1 MDKNRKAQF
10 VICKASAGSGKTYT
24 LVREYLR
31 LAFDVPGDDWS
42 RQFRRILA
50 ITFTNKAAKEMKD
63 RVMMWLDKMA
73 TQGTSTTMGAEL
85 AQILGWDDARLRL
98 AAQSVHSAI
107 LHNYSDF
114 AVSTID
120 SFMSR
125 IVRTFARDL
134 RLPMGF
140 EVVTDDKVLRDV
152 STETLIDMAGQQ
164 NEDDLTE
171 ILWSYIGGKMDE
183 GSTNFFSS
191 NKSTFGREYSV
202 DGSISALAKELF
214 KEDVPG
220 YMQKLE
226 QLSMRDFCQLRKK
239 YLDDNAALEQQLA
252 DLGASVLQLC
262 TDNGLTADS
271 FFYGKTGVYSYFKH
285 CAEKKMEGPSKRAI
299 DFFNG
304 GKRVGTKVSPAEAA
318 AVDRIYPEM
327 ESVFHAIVSLLEAE
341 LPFYH
346 TRNAILKQLYPL
358 ALLNRIA
365 KLIEQQYGE
374 DEMIHISEFNKQI
387 NKVVQDEPMPFV
399 YERIGS
405 RYQYFLI
412 DEFQD
417 TSRMQ
422 WQNLLP
428 LVTNSIAQGGYSLVV
443 GDAKQAIYRFRQ
455 GDVRQFVALPEVDN
469 PVHGDL
475 LKHPGVSEVQRLE
488 HNFRSTET
496 VVGFNNEFY
505 YWLANQRLAH
515 NPLIHDIF
523 IGKAAI
529 GGKEQSDLWQ
539 TPRRKGGR
547 VSLDFLPVG
556 KNQEKPVEAM
566 WQRVYEIIRHQ
577 VDEKGYRMRDI
588 TILGREG
595 KILNAV
601 ADYLS
606 ASADGRTPIPMVS
619 DTSFLLKNSRVVQLL
634 RSALL
639 WVADDHDKLS
649 AVQVLELMRRLG
661 LLSRDYADAVISP
674 KSFNLEEVLQEEGY
688 TLSRAALRDR
698 SLYECCEALV
708 RDLRLYDVETDYTI
722 SFLGRVQEYCRRHR
736 NHIGEFVAWF
746 DEQTFSLT
754 TSEDLDA
761 VRLSTVHKSKGL
773 EAPVIIYVVPPQTD
787 KPLKMWVSLEP
798 YKEKLALPIAPVA
811 VLKNDAGSD
820 LLYADQL
827 REEDARREVDAADLL
842 YVATTRARDKF
853 FFVGCMQYG
862 AVVEDFSG
870 WLHDYVSRDPADGAP
885 LTWQSETADGCERY
899 VCGDDSDAPSET
911 AADSASFETVHPT
924 LHFAPWEEKVVV
936 ASESKVADDF
946 SDDTPL
952 QFGKAMHAIL
962 SQLTDESDV
971 AALVDRFCSQY
982 AVPDSWPSRLR
993 EQIAGLLAH
1002 PDSARFFDHRYK
1014 VYNECDLLFEG
1025 RLLRPDRV
1033 LFLPD
1038 DVWIVDFK
1046 TGEPEAAY
1054 YAQVESYKRALAAMG
1069 HATVRGFLLY
1079 TTTATVEEV

>member
-73 TQGTSTTMGAEL
+73 TQGTATTMGAEL
-85 AQILGWDDARLRL
+85 AQILGWDNARLRL
-98 AAQSVHSAI
+98 AAQSVHAAI

-134 RLPMGF
+134 HLPMGF
-140 EVVTDDKVLRDV
+140 EVVTDDKVLRNV
-152 STETLIDMAGQQ
+152 STDTLIDLAGRQG
-164 NEDDLTE
+164 EEELTE
-171 ILWSYIGGKMDE
+171 ILWSYIGGKMEE
-183 GSTNFFSS
+183 GNTNFFSS
-191 NKSTFGREYSV
+191 GKTTFGTEHSV
-202 DGSISALAKELF
+202 DGSISTLAKELF
-214 KEDVPG
+214 KEEVPG
-220 YMQKLE
+220 YMHKLE
-226 QLSMRDFCQLRKK
+226 QLSMRDFYLLRKK
-239 YLDDNAALEQQLA
+239 YLDDNAALEQQVA
-252 DLGASVLQLC
+252 ELGQAVLQLC
-262 TDNGLTADS
+262 ADNGLTVDS
-271 FFYGKTGVYSYFKH
+271 FFYGKTGVYAYFVR
-285 CAEKKMEGPSKRAI
+285 CAEKRLGMPSKRAN
-299 DFFNG
+299 DFFDG
-304 GKRVGTKVSPAEAA
+304 GKRVGAKVSAAEAD
-318 AVDRIYPEM
+318 AVDRIYPQM
-327 ESVFHAIVSLLEAE
+327 ETLFRQLVDLLKAE
-341 LPFYH
+341 LPYYN
-346 TRNAILKQLYPL
+346 TRNAVLKQIYPL
-358 ALLNRIA
+358 ALLNRISQ
-365 KLIEQQYGE
+365 LIEQQYGE
-374 DEMIHISEFNKQI
+374 EEMIHISEFNKQI

-405 RYQYFLI
+405 RYQYYLI

-428 LVTNSIAQGGYSLVV
+428 LVSNSIAQGGYSLVV

-455 GDVRQFVALPEVDN
+455 GDVRQFVALPDVDN
-469 PVHGDL
+469 PVHGAL

-496 VVGFNNEFY
+496 VVKFNNDFY
-505 YWLANQRLAH
+505 RWLAAERLAD
-515 NPLIHDIF
+515 NRLLYDIF
-523 IGKAAI
+523 IGANA
-529 GGKEQSDLWQ
+529 EEPDLRQ
-539 TPRRKGGR
+539 LPRREGGL
-547 VSLDFLPVG
+547 VSLDFMPVG
-556 KNQEKPVEAM
+556 NRQALPLEAM
-566 WQRVYEIIRHQ
+566 WQRVYEIIRQQ

-595 KILNAV
+595 KVLSAV

-606 ASADGRTPIPMVS
+606 ASTDGRTPIPMVS
-619 DTSFLLKNSRVVQLL
+619 DTSFLLQNSRVVRLL
-634 RSALL
+634 RAALF
-639 WVADDHDKLS
+639 WVADEYDKLS
-649 AVQVLELMRRLG
+649 AVEVLEQMRRLG
-661 LLSRDYADAVISP
+661 LLSRDYAAAVISQ
-674 KSFNLEEVLQEEGY
+674 KSFNLEEILEGEGY

-698 SLYECCEALV
+698 SLYECCESLV

-746 DEQTFSLT
+746 DDQSFSLT

-761 VRLSTVHKSKGL
+761 VRLSTIHKAKGL
-773 EAPVIIYVVPPQTD
+773 EAPVIIYIVPPQKD
-787 KPLKMWVSLEP
+787 KRHKMWVSLEP
-798 YKEKLALPIAPVA
+798 YQERLALPMAPVD
-811 VLKNDAGSD
+811 VRKEDVDNG

-827 REEDARREVDAADLL
+827 KEEEVRRVVDAADLL
-842 YVATTRARDKF
+842 YVATTRARDKL
-853 FFVGCMQYG
+853 FVLCNTRFDTS
-862 AVVEDFSG
+862 VEDYPG
-870 WLHDYVSRDPADGAP
+870 WLHQYVTREVSDEPL
-885 LTWQSETADGCERY
+885 LTWTTEKVGDSERFVT
-899 VCGDDSDAPSET
+899 GDDT
-911 AADSASFETVHPT
+911 AAPHPEESAASLLTVHPT

-936 ASESKVADDF
+936 ASESKGPDDF
-946 SDDTPL
+946 SDDSPL

-962 SQLTDESDV
+962 SQLTDDGDV
-971 AALVDRFCSQY
+971 AALVDHFCSQH

-1038 DVWIVDFK
+1038 EVWIVDFK
-1046 TGEPEAAY
+1046 TGEPEVAY
-1054 YAQVESYKRALAAMG
+1054 HAQVESYKRALAAMG